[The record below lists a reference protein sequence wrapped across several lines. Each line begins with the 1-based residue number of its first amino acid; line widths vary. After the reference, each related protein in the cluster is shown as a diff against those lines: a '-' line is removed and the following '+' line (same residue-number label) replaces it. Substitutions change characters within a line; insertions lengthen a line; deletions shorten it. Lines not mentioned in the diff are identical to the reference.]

1 MALSLAVWS
10 ICLLTGL
17 AGLVPPVRAQTAPDA
32 GRQYLGRATLVT
44 NDSLGDLRDRWRTG
58 GVQGSLIWG
67 PVWQGRA
74 PGVAGRMIELRWG
87 AQVIAPAS
95 LTRPDPRDRP
105 YAGALSLGLHT
116 HFARGGFDMALGA
129 DLVMTGPQTGL
140 DGLQAALHDLAGISP
155 PSAVVRGAQI
165 ANGLHPP
172 LVFEAGRD
180 LRLGENAT
188 LRPFV
193 EARWGD
199 ETLIRLGGD
208 LMLGTAGQGG
218 LPIRDAVSGHRYA
231 GVRGTGRGLALVVG
245 ADVAHVADSIYLP
258 AVRGLVPSDTRARV
272 RLGLHHQG
280 RRASVFYGVTW
291 LGTEFAA
298 QPEGQAVGSLRLQFD
313 F

>member
-1 MALSLAVWS
+1 MASFLAVWVA
-10 ICLLTGL
+10 CLLTGL
-17 AGLVPPVRAQTAPDA
+17 AGLVPPVQAQIAPDG
-32 GRQYLGRATLVT
+32 GRQYLGRATLLT

-67 PVWQGRA
+67 PAWQGQA
-74 PGVAGRMIELRWG
+74 PAVAGRMIELRWG

-105 YAGALSLGLHT
+105 YDGALSLGLHT
-116 HFARGGFDMALGA
+116 HFVRGAVDMALGA

-155 PSAVVRGAQI
+155 PSAGVRAAQI
-165 ANGLHPP
+165 ANGLHPT

-208 LMLGTAGQGG
+208 LMLGMAEQGG
-218 LPIRDAVSGHRYA
+218 LLVRDAVSGHRYA
-231 GVRGTGRGLALVVG
+231 GVRGTGRGLAMVLG
-245 ADVAHVADSIYLP
+245 ADVAHVVDSVYLP
-258 AVRGLVPSDTRARV
+258 ADRGLAPSDTRTRV

-280 RRASVFYGVTW
+280 RRASLIYGVTW

-298 QPEGQAVGSLRLQFD
+298 QPEGQAIGSLRLQFD